1 MDPQAIIVDPFMGA
15 GGTAIAARMDGCY
28 FLGVDRASEC
38 IVGAHEVV
46 QSIEDVEGIY
56 EPGGGLRTDLIKK
69 AEDMSG
75 SQVDG
80 GTRIM

>member
-1 MDPQAIIVDPFMGA
+1 MGVTSSEWT
-15 GGTAIAARMDGCY
+15 G
-28 FLGVDRASEC
+28 SEC

-46 QSIEDVEGIY
+46 QRIEDVEGIY

-69 AEDMSG
+69 AEDMTG
-75 SQVDG
+75 SQDDG